1 MMIPMMM
8 NPMMMIPMM
17 LIPMIPNSSSIH
29 INTNHKR
36 QNRFT
41 QLMDRLP
48 LGGKLVTPGAP
59 QNQNQNQN
67 QNTSPNQNQY
77 QYQNQPSMS
86 PSMSSLN
93 PSISQL
99 EVTSVGDN
107 RRSNAS
113 FLSEELFL
121 DMETGEE
128 FHDPHR

>member
-1 MMIPMMM
+1 MIPLMMIPMMLT
-8 NPMMMIPMM
+8 PMMMIPM
-17 LIPMIPNSSSIH
+17 LPNSSSSH

-48 LGGKLVTPGAP
+48 LGGHSSSSAKLGTPGAP
-59 QNQNQNQN
+59 QNQNPCPNQIQNQN
-67 QNTSPNQNQY
+67 QA
-77 QYQNQPSMS
+77 SMS

-93 PSISQL
+93 RSISQL
-99 EVTSVGDN
+99 EVTSAGDHL
-107 RRSNAS
+107 RSSVS

-121 DMETGEE
+121 DVETGEE

>member
-1 MMIPMMM
+1 MKYTHQMAS
-8 NPMMMIPMM
+8 
-17 LIPMIPNSSSIH
+17 PNSSSIH

-48 LGGKLVTPGAP
+48 LGGLSPSSAKLGTPGAP

-67 QNTSPNQNQY
+67 PSPNQN
-77 QYQNQPSMS
+77 QNQPSMS
-86 PSMSSLN
+86 SSVSSLN

-99 EVTSVGDN
+99 EVTSTGDHLC
-107 RRSNAS
+107 RSVS
-113 FLSEELFL
+113 FLSEELLL

-128 FHDPHR
+128 IHDPHR